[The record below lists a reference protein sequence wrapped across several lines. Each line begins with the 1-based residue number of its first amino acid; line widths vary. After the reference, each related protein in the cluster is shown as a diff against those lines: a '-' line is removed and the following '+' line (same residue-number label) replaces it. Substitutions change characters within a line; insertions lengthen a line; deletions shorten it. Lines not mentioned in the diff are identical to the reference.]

1 MDLAVAAVEML
12 ATVGAADG
20 GKAQPVVRPGAAPLL
35 VEGVSWPLPRSMA
48 WVAVAYAQRHRANA
62 HPGSS

>member
-20 GKAQPVVRPGAAPLL
+20 GKATAGSAA
-35 VEGVSWPLPRSMA
+35 GCCSFA
-48 WVAVAYAQRHRANA
+48 
-62 HPGSS
+62 G